1 MAKKEKN
8 KYSVYLFVA
17 MIIIVMFGIAILA
30 DYYIGLNSAGD
41 SSNGGAVSEEAGND
55 LAGKATG
62 LEKYD
67 KCVQDCDAKKKRGV
81 DTSTVS
87 AAPKSAEK
95 NVEEP
100 DYTKCM
106 ETCDKL
112 GNQLNVFW
120 CSDSDGDSPN
130 AKYIKEITYSTY
142 NPGGKV
148 DECYTFFSGNVRLV
162 EGKCV
167 GNNYQLDYID
177 CKNGCKGGA
186 CIK

>member
-1 MAKKEKN
+1 MVKKEKN
-8 KYSVYLFVA
+8 KYFVYLFVA
-17 MIIIVMFGIAILA
+17 IGIIAIVGILLLI
-30 DYYIGLNSAGD
+30 DYFTDGLNLMGNEPISGKK
-41 SSNGGAVSEEAGND
+41 GND
-55 LAGKATG
+55 LVGKATE

-67 KCVQDCDAKKKRGV
+67 KCVQDCSAKKKIGV

-87 AAPKSAEK
+87 AAPKNAEK
-95 NVEEP
+95 NVEEL
-100 DYTKCM
+100 DYTKCI
-106 ETCDKL
+106 EACDKL

-130 AKYIKEITYSTY
+130 AKYIKGITYSTY

-177 CKNGCKGGA
+177 CEKGCKAGA
-186 CIK
+186 CMK